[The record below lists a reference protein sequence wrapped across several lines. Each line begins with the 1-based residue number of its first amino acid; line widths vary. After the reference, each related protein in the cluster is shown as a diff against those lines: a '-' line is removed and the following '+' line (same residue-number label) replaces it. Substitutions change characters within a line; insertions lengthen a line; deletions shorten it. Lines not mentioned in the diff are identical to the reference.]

1 MAYSPL
7 EIVAVIL
14 GMVNIILIIRRS
26 IWNYPFGIA
35 MVACYAW
42 IFYGA
47 KLYSDAL
54 LQIFFFVVQ
63 IYGWWMWARAASDAD
78 DHKIPVL
85 LMSKVNQMAVLGGC
99 ILLTLGWGTMMARL
113 TDAHYPYWDGGI
125 AMISVVAQFLLARRY
140 VENWVLW
147 IIVDVLAIEL
157 YWTKALHLTSILYC
171 VFLLLAGVGLV
182 QWWKIYKAQR
192 SQEESAPF
200 R

>member
-1 MAYSPL
+1 MGFSTL
-7 EIVAVIL
+7 EIVAVAL

-63 IYGWWMWARAASDAD
+63 IYGWWVWSRAAGDAD

-85 LMSKVNQMAVLGGC
+85 RLSKVNQLAVLGGC
-99 ILLTLGWGTMMARL
+99 LLLTLGWGTMMARF
-113 TDAHYPYWDGGI
+113 TDAHYPYWDGAI

-140 VENWVLW
+140 LENWALW
-147 IIVDVLAIEL
+147 VIVDILAVGL
-157 YWTKALHLTSILYC
+157 YWTKALHLTAILYA
-171 VFLLLAGVGLV
+171 VFLLLAIVGLI
-182 QWWKIYKAQR
+182 QWWKIHKAQR
-192 SQEESAPF
+192 QQGESVAF